1 MSMILEAMKRSK
13 EGEAKTSD
21 VPTVDTVHYV
31 PEPETRFSRWQ
42 VGGMLA
48 GVVVIIAVVLTAMW
62 SSEPESRV
70 SGASESP
77 QQLRPY
83 HLI

>member
-13 EGEAKTSD
+13 EGETKTSD

-42 VGGMLA
+42 MGGMLA
-48 GVVVIIAVVLTAMW
+48 GVAVIIAAALTAIW
-62 SSEPESRV
+62 PSEPESRV
-70 SGASESP
+70 SDASQSHSAVP
-77 QQLRPY
+77 PIL
-83 HLI
+83 